1 MQRGWRKGAHWIAK
15 AQLRME
21 AMQRLEAEL
30 TALRAA
36 LEESR
41 AGRAVAQCRAEWAEA
56 EAALAGQ
63 LLGGPRQVGEGSG
76 QQAGAASIP

>member
-1 MQRGWRKGAHWIAK
+1 
-15 AQLRME
+15 ME
-21 AMQRLEAEL
+21 AMPRLEVEL
-30 TALRAA
+30 TA

-41 AGRAVAQCRAEWAEA
+41 ARRAAAQCRAEWAEA

-76 QQAGAASIP
+76 QQAGAACIP